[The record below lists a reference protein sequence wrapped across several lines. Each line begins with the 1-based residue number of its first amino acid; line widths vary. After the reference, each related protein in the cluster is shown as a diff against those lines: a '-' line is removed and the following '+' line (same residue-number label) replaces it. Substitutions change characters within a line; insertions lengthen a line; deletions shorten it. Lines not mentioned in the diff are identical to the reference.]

1 LFGTVIVLRPTGS
14 GMLSIGGLA
23 VLVAA
28 VGYALSAITVRV
40 LGRTDTT
47 QSMVVWML
55 VMVSAF
61 SLALAWRDWKPIAI
75 EHWKPL
81 AVLAL
86 TGAIGQYGITEAFR
100 RAPASLIAPLEYTA
114 LVWGIGLD
122 WILWRTLPDVWMLVG
137 AAVIVGCGLYLLRG
151 ERVHA
156 EAEHP

>member
-1 LFGTVIVLRPTGS
+1 
-14 GMLSIGGLA
+14 MLS
-23 VLVAA
+23 V
-28 VGYALSAITVRV
+28 
-40 LGRTDTT
+40 
-47 QSMVVWML
+47 
-55 VMVSAF
+55 F
-61 SLALAWRDWKPIAI
+61 STLLAWPEWKPIAV

-81 AVLAL
+81 VVLAL

-122 WILWRTLPDVWMLVG
+122 WILWQTLPDVWMLVG
-137 AAVIVGCGLYLLRG
+137 AAVIVSCGLYLLRG